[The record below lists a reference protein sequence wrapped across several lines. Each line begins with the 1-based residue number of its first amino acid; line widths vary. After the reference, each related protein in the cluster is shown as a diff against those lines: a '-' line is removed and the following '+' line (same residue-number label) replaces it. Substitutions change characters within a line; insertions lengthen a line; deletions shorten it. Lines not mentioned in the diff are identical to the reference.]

1 MVLTPRALDER
12 DLEATVLR
20 VFLKVI
26 DLVGGPKAMAEK
38 KRLTWAGSLMTA
50 AYVVVLAQEGMKGVE
65 AIAKELGLSSAAVR
79 QILRADPEAALKRI
93 QEIGEGERIRT
104 HVAGGLAKAAYRAI
118 QQGQEEPRVLG
129 YFLELFVEMMGI
141 PWAVLVLKAVK
152 GLDFPADKEA
162 LLARLK
168 GLRLSGQPAEA
179 LLERLEYPVRNPADL
194 LHQLRLHLEAQ

>member
-1 MVLTPRALDER
+1 MVLTPRPVEER

-26 DLVGGPKAMAEK
+26 DLVGGPKALAEK

-50 AYVVVLAQEGMKGVE
+50 AYVIVLAHEGMKGEE
-65 AIAKELGLSSAAVR
+65 AIAKELGLSSTAVR

-93 QEIGEGERIRT
+93 QEMGEGEALRT

-118 QQGQEEPRVLG
+118 RQGQEEPRVLG
-129 YFLELFVEMMGI
+129 YFLERFAEAMGI

-152 GLDFPADKEA
+152 GLDFPVGKEV
-162 LLARLK
+162 LLERLK
-168 GLRLSGQPAEA
+168 GFRLLDQPAEA
-179 LLERLEYPVRNPADL
+179 ILERLEYPVRNPADL
-194 LHQLRLHLEAQ
+194 LHQIRLHLEA

>member
-1 MVLTPRALDER
+1 MVLTPRPLDER

-50 AYVVVLAQEGMKGVE
+50 AYVVVLAQEGMKGEE

-93 QEIGEGERIRT
+93 QEVGEGERIRT
-104 HVAGGLAKAAYRAI
+104 HVAGGLAKVAYRAI

-129 YFLELFVEMMGI
+129 YFLERFVEMMGI

-179 LLERLEYPVRNPADL
+179 LVERLEYPVRNPADL
-194 LHQLRLHLEAQ
+194 LHQLRLHLEA